1 MVVVVAVVCRLFSV
15 VFAVGIS
22 SSFDEGNNCCGEIV
36 SIVVAVVVIIVEVVV
51 VVVEVVD
58 WFVVEVVVGRG
69 VGSSRST
76 CSTSRGS
83 SRSRSCLY
91 PVKMRSVYHV

>member
-1 MVVVVAVVCRLFSV
+1 MVVFVDS
-15 VFAVGIS
+15 IS
-22 SSFDEGNNCCGEIV
+22 IYDGGNCFGEIV
-36 SIVVAVVVIIVEVVV
+36 SIVVAVVVEVVV

-58 WFVVEVVVGRG
+58 WFVVVGRG

>member
-1 MVVVVAVVCRLFSV
+1 MLFSV
-15 VFAVGIS
+15 VVFIVESIS
-22 SSFDEGNNCCGEIV
+22 RYDEGNNNCLFGETV
-36 SIVVAVVVIIVEVVV
+36 SIVVVTVVVEIVV

-58 WFVVEVVVGRG
+58 WFFVVEVVVGRG
-69 VGSSRST
+69 VGRST

>member
-1 MVVVVAVVCRLFSV
+1 MFSV
-15 VFAVGIS
+15 VFADSIS
-22 SSFDEGNNCCGEIV
+22 KSDEGKNCFGEIV
-36 SIVVAVVVIIVEVVV
+36 FIVVTVVEVVV

-58 WFVVEVVVGRG
+58 WFVVEVGGG
-69 VGSSRST
+69 VGSST

>member
-1 MVVVVAVVCRLFSV
+1 MLFSV
-15 VFAVGIS
+15 VFVVESIS
-22 SSFDEGNNCCGEIV
+22 SYDEGNNCLFGEIV
-36 SIVVAVVVIIVEVVV
+36 TIVVDMITVVVEIVV

-58 WFVVEVVVGRG
+58 WFVVVEVVVGRG